1 MIVLGI
7 NHSVNMKNLVC
18 VVLFCLSFA
27 LHAQDKK
34 LDSLTQALENHPQKD
49 TIRFKILITLAD
61 QQLFSSPVESKR
73 YIEQAIE
80 LATALKNKKFIA
92 DGAYLLTHYY
102 FNRAAY
108 TEALDQAL
116 IALHNYENVNDAR
129 GMYDT
134 YELLAILYQSW
145 KDFKKMDEYLNKMQE
160 LANANKSFMDAYFY
174 QNLGFLKTKAQ
185 KYTEGRALLDNAIRL
200 HKKDNLYELA
210 TCYFLRGKAEMALGD
225 VNAALLDFQQC
236 IHSSKLSKHPDY
248 LVSVAIGNEGIGSV
262 YIAQKKFLNALPHL
276 DTALTIA
283 LQMNSKSLAL
293 GVYRSK
299 INLYEAQGN
308 FLEALK
314 NERLH
319 RQLSDSI
326 FNKEKS
332 QQITEAQTKYET
344 KKKEYTIELLQKDQ
358 KISSL
363 WRSILIVGI
372 GLLTI
377 FFLILYWWQKSRYK
391 KNSQLLNLQVDLLT
405 SKNQELT
412 NKYKTNALHFATGEI
427 ESSNEKLLKKAI
439 TLVETNLS
447 DPLFGVEKMASEIGM
462 SRANLHRK
470 LKSITGF
477 PPSDFIRNIRLKR
490 AANLL
495 RNRADSVSQIG
506 FAVGFEDQSYFS
518 KSFKKQFGVTPTE
531 YVSNAESVV

>member
-1 MIVLGI
+1 
-7 NHSVNMKNLVC
+7 MKTLFC
-18 VVLFCLSFA
+18 CVLFCLSITSN
-27 LHAQDKK
+27 AQDKK
-34 LDSLTQALENHPQKD
+34 LDSLYQALENHPQKD
-49 TIRFKILITLAD
+49 TTRFKILITLAD
-61 QQLFSSPVESKR
+61 QQLFSSPLESKG

-80 LATALKNKKFIA
+80 LATTLKNKKCIA

-116 IALHNYENVNDAR
+116 IALHNYEDVNDTR

-145 KDFKKMDEYLNKMQE
+145 KDFNKMDEYLNKMQE
-160 LANANKSFMDAYFY
+160 LANQNKSFMDAYFY

-185 KYTEGRALLDNAIRL
+185 KYEEGLDLLNKAILL
-200 HKKDNLYELA
+200 HEKDNLYELA
-210 TCYFLRGKAEMALGD
+210 TCYFLRGKAQMALGNA
-225 VNAALLDFQQC
+225 NAALSDFQQC
-236 IHSSKLSKHPDY
+236 ISNSKRSNHPDY

-276 DTALTIA
+276 DTALVIA

-293 GVYRSK
+293 GVYKSK
-299 INLYEAQGN
+299 IKLYEAQGN
-308 FLEALK
+308 FQEALQ

-344 KKKEYTIELLQKDQ
+344 KKKEHTIELLQKDK
-358 KISSL
+358 KISTL

-372 GLLTI
+372 IVLTI
-377 FFLILYWWQKSRYK
+377 FFLFLYLWQKSRYK

-405 SKNQELT
+405 SKNQELA
-412 NKYKTNALHFATGEI
+412 NKYKNRNLNLAEAEV
-427 ESSNEKLLKKAI
+427 ESSNDRLLKKAI
-439 TLVETNLS
+439 TLVEVNLS
-447 DPLFGVEKMASEIGM
+447 DSLFGVEKMASEMGM
-462 SRANLHRK
+462 SRASLHRK
-470 LKSITGF
+470 LKGITGF
-477 PPSDFIRNIRLKR
+477 APSEFIRNIRLKR

-495 RNRADSVSQIG
+495 RNDADSVAQIG

-518 KSFKKQFGVTPTE
+518 KSFKKQFGVTPSE
-531 YVSNAESVV
+531 YVSKADSLV

>member
-1 MIVLGI
+1 
-7 NHSVNMKNLVC
+7 MKILLC
-18 VVLFCLSFA
+18 CALFFLSIA
-27 LHAQDKK
+27 SIAQDKK
-34 LDSLTQALENHPQKD
+34 LDSLDQALENHPQKD
-49 TIRFKILITLAD
+49 TIRFKILMTLAD

-73 YIEQAIE
+73 YLEQAIE
-80 LATALKNKKFIA
+80 LASALQNKKLIA

-102 FNRAAY
+102 FNRTAY

-116 IALHNYENVNDAR
+116 IALHNYEDVNDAR

-145 KDFKKMDEYLNKMQE
+145 KDFKKMDEYLDKMQE
-160 LANANKSFMDAYFY
+160 LANSNKSFMDAYFY

-185 KYTEGRALLDNAIRL
+185 KYEEGRNLLDTAILL
-200 HKKDNLYELA
+200 HEKDNLYELA
-210 TCYFLRGKAEMALGD
+210 TCHFLRGKAQMALGNN
-225 VNAALLDFQQC
+225 NAALSDFQQC
-236 IHSSKLSKHPDY
+236 ITNSKLSKHPDY

-276 DTALTIA
+276 DTALIIA

-293 GVYRSK
+293 GVYKSK
-299 INLYEAQGN
+299 IKLYEVQGN
-308 FLEALK
+308 YREALE

-319 RQLSDSI
+319 RQLSDSV

-344 KKKEYTIELLQKDQ
+344 KKKEHTIELLQKDK
-358 KISSL
+358 KINSL
-363 WRSILIVGI
+363 WRSILIAGI
-372 GLLTI
+372 SLLTI
-377 FFLILYWWQKSRYK
+377 FSLTLYLWQKSRYK

-405 SKNQELT
+405 SQNQELA
-412 NKYKTNALHFATGEI
+412 NKYKAGVLHFAEGEI
-427 ESSNEKLLKKAI
+427 ESSNDKLLKKAI

-447 DPLFGVEKMASEIGM
+447 DSLFGVEKMASEIGM
-462 SRANLHRK
+462 SRANLHKK

-477 PPSDFIRNIRLKR
+477 APGDFIRNIRLKR

-495 RNRADSVSQIG
+495 RNKADSVTQIG
-506 FAVGFEDQSYFS
+506 LAVGFEDPSYFS
-518 KSFKKQFGVTPTE
+518 KSFKKQFGVTPSE
-531 YVSNAESVV
+531 YILKANLTA